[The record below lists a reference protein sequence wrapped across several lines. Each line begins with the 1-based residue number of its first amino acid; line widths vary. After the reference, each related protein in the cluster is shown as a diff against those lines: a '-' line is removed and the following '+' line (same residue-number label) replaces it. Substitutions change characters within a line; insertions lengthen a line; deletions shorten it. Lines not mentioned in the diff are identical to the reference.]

1 MNGREEISMSHDP
14 KHHHTHGHDHGHDH
28 HHDHDHHHHD
38 HDHGHHHHHHHHDHD
53 HPHDWQS
60 DRYVADWIARD
71 ARRMA
76 ERMPILEA
84 LIAAVPFPPDATI
97 EVLDVGCGAGVVS
110 EAVLDAFPAAHLT
123 LQDFSD
129 HMLARARE
137 RFSTHDRAIR
147 YVQCDLLDPAW
158 PQQVGGPFDLV
169 VSGIAIHNLK
179 DLAAMAACYE
189 AVHGLLKPGGC
200 FLDYDHFDKFGG
212 VPLHQHSMK
221 VAGFKVADPVW
232 HKHPTAVMRAVA

>member
-1 MNGREEISMSHDP
+1 MSHDP
-14 KHHHTHGHDHGHDH
+14 KHPHSHGHSHSHDDSHDHGHS
-28 HHDHDHHHHD
+28 HDHDHHHHD
-38 HDHGHHHHHHHHDHD
+38 GDHDHHHHHDDD
-53 HPHDWQS
+53 HAHDWHS

-84 LIAAVPFPPDATI
+84 LIAAVPFPADATI
-97 EVLDVGCGAGVVS
+97 DVLDVGGGSGVVT
-110 EAVLDAFPAAHLT
+110 EAVLDAFPAARVT
-123 LQDFSD
+123 LQDFSEQ
-129 HMLARARE
+129 MLARARE
-137 RFSTHDRAIR
+137 KFSTHDRAIR
-147 YVQCDLLDPAW
+147 YVQCDLHDPAW
-158 PQQVGGPFDLV
+158 PQKVGGPFDLV

-221 VAGFKVADPVW
+221 VAGFRVADPVW
-232 HKHPTAVMRAVA
+232 HRHPTAVIKAVK

>member
-1 MNGREEISMSHDP
+1 MSHDP
-14 KHHHTHGHDHGHDH
+14 KKPHSHDHGHSHDH
-28 HHDHDHHHHD
+28 DHAHDHAHDHDHDHHHHHDDD
-38 HDHGHHHHHHHHDHD
+38 HV
-53 HPHDWQS
+53 HDWHS

-84 LIAAVPFPPDATI
+84 LIAAVPFPADATI
-97 EVLDVGCGAGVVS
+97 DVLDVGGGSGVVTD
-110 EAVLDAFPAAHLT
+110 AVLDAFPAARVT
-123 LQDFSD
+123 LQDFSEQ
-129 HMLARARE
+129 MLTRARE

-158 PQQVGGPFDLV
+158 PQKVGGPFDLV
-169 VSGIAIHNLK
+169 ISGIAIHNLK

-189 AVHGLLKPGGC
+189 AIHGLLKPGGC
-200 FLDYDHFDKFGG
+200 FLDYDLFDNFGG

-221 VAGFKVADPVW
+221 VAGFKAADPVW
-232 HKHPTAVMRAVA
+232 HKHPTAVVKAVK

>member
-1 MNGREEISMSHDP
+1 MSHDP
-14 KHHHTHGHDHGHDH
+14 KDPHSHGHSHSHDHGHDH
-28 HHDHDHHHHD
+28 DHDHSHDHHHH
-38 HDHGHHHHHHHHDHD
+38 HE
-53 HPHDWQS
+53 HPHDWHS

-84 LIAAVPFPPDATI
+84 LIAAVPYPSDAQI
-97 EVLDVGCGAGVVS
+97 DVLDVGGGSGVVT
-110 EAVLDAFPAAHLT
+110 EAVLDAYPAARVT
-123 LQDFSD
+123 LQDFSE

-137 RFSTHDRAIR
+137 KFSSYDRAIR
-147 YVQCDLLDPAW
+147 YVQCDLEDPAW
-158 PQQVGGPFDLV
+158 PQKVGGPFDLV

-200 FLDYDHFDKFGG
+200 FLDYDHFDNFGG

-221 VAGFKVADPVW
+221 VAGFKAADPVW
-232 HKHPTAVMRAVA
+232 HKHPTAVVKAVT

>member
-1 MNGREEISMSHDP
+1 MSHDP
-14 KHHHTHGHDHGHDH
+14 KHSHGHSHSHSHDHSHDHGHSHDHDHDHGHDH
-28 HHDHDHHHHD
+28 HHHHD
-38 HDHGHHHHHHHHDHD
+38 HDDHGH
-53 HPHDWQS
+53 DWHS

-84 LIAAVPFPPDATI
+84 LIAAVPLPADAQI
-97 EVLDVGCGAGVVS
+97 DVLDVGGGSGVVS
-110 EAVLDAFPAAHLT
+110 AAVLDALPSARLT
-123 LQDFSD
+123 LQDFSEQ
-129 HMLARARE
+129 MLTRARE
-137 RFSTHDRAIR
+137 KFSAHDRAIK
-147 YVQCDLLDPAW
+147 YVQCDLEDRAW
-158 PQQVGGPFDLV
+158 PQKVGGPFDLV

-189 AVHGLLKPGGC
+189 AIHGLLKPGGC

-221 VAGFKVADPVW
+221 VAGFKAADPVW
-232 HKHPTAVMRAVA
+232 HKHPTAVIKAVK

>member
-1 MNGREEISMSHDP
+1 MSHDP
-14 KHHHTHGHDHGHDH
+14 KNPHSHGHSHDHSHDHGHSHDH
-28 HHDHDHHHHD
+28 DHAHDHHHHD
-38 HDHGHHHHHHHHDHD
+38 DDHA
-53 HPHDWQS
+53 HDWHS

-84 LIAAVPFPPDATI
+84 LIAAVPFPADATI
-97 EVLDVGCGAGVVS
+97 DVLDVGGGSGVVT
-110 EAVLDAFPAAHLT
+110 EAVLDAFPAARVT
-123 LQDFSD
+123 LQDFSEQ
-129 HMLARARE
+129 MLTRAGE
-137 RFSTHDRAIR
+137 KFSTHDRAIR

-158 PQQVGGPFDLV
+158 PQKVGGPFDLV

-221 VAGFKVADPVW
+221 VAGFQTADPVW
-232 HKHPTAVMRAVA
+232 HKHPTAVVKAVK